1 VDKLT
6 ADGGFDMVQ
15 SIAVISHHYI

>member
-6 ADGGFDMVQ
+6 ADGGFDMAQ
-15 SIAVISHHYI
+15 SISVISHHYI